1 MFPDEFLS
9 DKAHKMKLEIPED
22 ILNRTTQCSNDFA
35 CLSEGWEHCG
45 AVKGLIEGKLLAL
58 DVDQGSARFC
68 NYRVL
73 FGGGSFCTCPT
84 GVEVF
89 KRKNT

>member
-1 MFPDEFLS
+1 MRVTV
-9 DKAHKMKLEIPED
+9 PED
-22 ILNRTTQCSNDFA
+22 ILNKTTRCINDFT
-35 CLSEGWEHCG
+35 CLSEEWDHCG
-45 AVKGLIEGKLLAL
+45 VVKGLIEGRLLAL
-58 DVDQGSARFC
+58 DVDKTLERCC

-89 KRKNT
+89 KQFKSTTEKRNS

>member
-1 MFPDEFLS
+1 M
-9 DKAHKMKLEIPED
+9 PED
-22 ILNRTTQCSNDFA
+22 ILNKTTRCINDFA

-45 AVKGLIEGKLLAL
+45 VVKGLIEGKLLAL
-58 DVDQGSARFC
+58 DVKQMSLRSC
-68 NYRVL
+68 NYRVF

-89 KRKNT
+89 KRDKA